1 VLGRVLARSG
11 VPGVIISIL
20 LGLVALVVLDVV
32 IVCIAAFVVVHQTGW
47 RRADSRDLKRYVRD
61 REDVR

>member
-1 VLGRVLARSG
+1 M
-11 VPGVIISIL
+11 IISIL